1 MEILK
6 PTRSGLTPLP
16 GLIEDLARLLHG
28 VGYAPTSVELADLLW
43 LAGYLER
50 PRGSGIAGTHPQNHN
65 SSKR

>member
-6 PTRSGLTPLP
+6 PARSGLTPLP

-43 LAGYLER
+43 LARYLDAP
-50 PRGSGIAGTHPQNHN
+50 PRFRHRWNPPP
-65 SSKR
+65 KR